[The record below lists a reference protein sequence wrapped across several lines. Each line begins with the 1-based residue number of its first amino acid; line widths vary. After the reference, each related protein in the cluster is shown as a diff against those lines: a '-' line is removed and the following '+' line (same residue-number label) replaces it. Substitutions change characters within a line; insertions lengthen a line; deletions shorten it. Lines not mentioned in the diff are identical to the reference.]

1 MQDKQLE
8 ERFKGIDQFAHGDLV
23 EFLTKTFNYT
33 EIAGQ
38 RIIQTPDGL
47 FVEHVL
53 MEEQYFV
60 ENWLSQFAI
69 GHAGNKNYFDMETWN
84 QLTDNFT
91 KGVIVI
97 NSDKIPVLIIRK
109 FTELV
114 LPEDLME
121 KLAFCSNFASK
132 AKFVTDEAEKTR
144 LIKQFTEQVQ
154 WITNQVD
161 DEEDTL
167 TAMIPAGF
175 YAKHGVHPLT
185 MKQLIYI
192 RDTYKVAGQSIDPD
206 GDIFKRL
213 ETVITAFNKGEKVT
227 EADKKF
233 VLEITQN
240 EFLFDYED
248 HSIEEPISIETVPE
262 KPVAFDPLA
271 D

>member
-1 MQDKQLE
+1 MSGKEIAGFENVDK
-8 ERFKGIDQFAHGDLV
+8 FAHGDLF
-23 EFLTKTFNYT
+23 EFLSKSFAFT

-53 MEEQYFV
+53 MEEEYFV
-60 ENWLSQFAI
+60 QNWLTQFAI
-69 GHAGNKNYFDMETWN
+69 GHAGEKNYFDMETWN

-97 NSDKIPVLIIRK
+97 NEDRHPVLIIRK
-109 FTELV
+109 FTEMV
-114 LPEDLME
+114 LPDDLME
-121 KLAFCSNFASK
+121 KLAFCSNYASK
-132 AKFVTDEAEKTR
+132 AKFVTDEAEKTA
-144 LIKQFTEQVQ
+144 LIKQFAEQVNA
-154 WITNQVD
+154 ITTYAGVD
-161 DEEDTL
+161 EDSL
-167 TAMIPAGF
+167 TSLIPPAF
-175 YAKHGVHPLT
+175 FEKHGIHPLT

-206 GDIFKRL
+206 SDIFKRL
-213 ETVITAFNKGEKVT
+213 ESVITRFNKGEKVNDQ
-227 EADKKF
+227 DKKF

-248 HSIEEPISIETVPE
+248 HSIEEPISIEKTPSEPE
-262 KPVAFDPLA
+262 DFDPLA